1 MGLKVNYI
9 IKKPKGK
16 MTFQILDI
24 FTQDGTQ
31 YFLLEN
37 RNNGKVYPSKVESNW
52 QYYGRVYDTIKPKKR
67 IDNFKFK

>member
-16 MTFQILDI
+16 MTYKILDI
-24 FTQDGTQ
+24 FYIDN
-31 YFLLEN
+31 FKFFKLEN
-37 RNNGKVYPSKVESNW
+37 LVNGKVYHTKAGDNW